1 MSKKVMEIK
10 VFGHFNPKGF
20 ISFYFLLMLF
30 YFVYCCI
37 TLMSKSKLEGN
48 VMFKNAFGVLQKV
61 GKALMLPVALL
72 PAAGILLALGAAL
85 QNPVLLDIAP
95 FLDNS
100 GVAKVA
106 SIMQNAGG
114 IVFGNLALLFA
125 VGVAVGLAGGEGV
138 AGLAAIIGYLIMNV
152 TMGTALGLTAEDV
165 NGLNYASILGV
176 PTLQTGV
183 FGGII
188 VGIIAA
194 ALYNKF
200 YEIELP
206 SYLGFFAGKRF
217 VPIVT
222 AGTSILL
229 GLLMLVIWPPIQAGL
244 NAFSQNMVHANL
256 TLSAFIFGVIER
268 SLIPF
273 GLHHIF
279 YSPFWYEFGEYVTK
293 AGEVVRG
300 DQRIFMAQISDNV
313 QNLTAGTF
321 MTGKFPFMM
330 FGLPAA
336 ALAIYQEARPER
348 KAVVGGLMASAA
360 LTSFLTGITEP
371 IEFSFLFVAPVLFGI
386 HAIFAGL
393 SFMVMHLL
401 NVKIGMTFSG
411 GLIDYILFGLINP
424 QTNAWLV
431 IPVGLAFSV
440 IYYFGFRFA
449 IRKFNLKTPGREV
462 AEETADAADAQGNEL
477 PYQILEAMGGK
488 DNIVHLDACITRLR
502 VSVKDVKHVDKD
514 RLKQLGAAGVLEV
527 GNNIQAIFGP
537 RSETIKGQMKDIMS
551 GKKPSPAT
559 QPSAA
564 KEVEQQIEEVNP
576 GALQNEEKANE
587 VFVSPIKGEIKPIT
601 EVPDSVFSGKMMG
614 DGFAILPSE
623 GTVVSPV
630 DGKIVNVFPTKHA
643 IGIVSDGGREILIH
657 VGIDTVNLKG
667 QGFETLVS
675 ENDRVEKGQ
684 ALIKVDLDFV
694 KKNAPSII
702 TPVVFTNLKQGEKVV
717 LKKQGAVEL
726 KEENIISIE
735 K

>member
-1 MSKKVMEIK
+1 
-10 VFGHFNPKGF
+10 
-20 ISFYFLLMLF
+20 
-30 YFVYCCI
+30 
-37 TLMSKSKLEGN
+37 
-48 VMFKNAFGVLQKV
+48 MFKKAFGVLQKV

-85 QNPVLLDIAP
+85 RNPALLELAP

-100 GVAKVA
+100 GVDMVA
-106 SIMQNAGG
+106 AVMQNAGDV
-114 IVFGNLALLFA
+114 VFGNLPLLFA

-152 TMGTALGLTAEDV
+152 TMGTVLQITPEDV
-165 NGLNYASILGV
+165 NGLNYQSILGI

-200 YEIELP
+200 FEIELP

-217 VPIVT
+217 VPIIT
-222 AGTSILL
+222 AGTAILL
-229 GLLMLVIWPPIQAGL
+229 GLAMLVIWPPIQNGL

-256 TLSAFIFGVIER
+256 TLSAFIFGVVER

-279 YSPFWYEFGEYVTK
+279 YSPFWFEFGSYTTE
-293 AGEVVRG
+293 AGNVVRG
-300 DQRIFMAQISDNV
+300 DQRIFMAQIADNV

-336 ALAIYQEARPER
+336 ALAIYHEARPER
-348 KAVVGGLMASAA
+348 KVVVGGLMVSAA

-371 IEFSFLFVAPVLFGI
+371 LEFSFLFVAPVLFGV

-393 SFMVMHLL
+393 SFMTMHLL
-401 NVKIGMTFSG
+401 DVKIGMTFSG

-424 QTNAWLV
+424 QTNAWIV
-431 IPVGLAFSV
+431 IPVGLVFAV

-449 IRKFNLKTPGREV
+449 IRKFNLMTPGREAV
-462 AEETADAADAQGNEL
+462 EEDQEEGGTKGQASDL
-477 PYQILEAMGGK
+477 PYEVLDAMGGK
-488 DNIVHLDACITRLR
+488 ENIAHLDACITRLR
-502 VSVKDVKHVDKD
+502 VSVNDINNVDKN
-514 RLKQLGAAGVLEV
+514 RLKKLGAAGVLEV

-537 RSETIKGQMKDIMS
+537 RSETIKGQMRDIMN
-551 GKKPSPAT
+551 GKRPRPVETNQAT
-559 QPSAA
+559 
-564 KEVEQQIEEVNP
+564 EVEQQIEEVNP
-576 GALQNEEKANE
+576 EALQTHHDADSAAEA
-587 VFVSPIKGEIKPIT
+587 FVSPIKGEILPIT
-601 EVPDSVFSGKMMG
+601 EVPDQVFSGKMMG
-614 DGFAILPSE
+614 DGFAIVPAE
-623 GTVVSPV
+623 GTIVSPV
-630 DGKIVNVFPTKHA
+630 DGKIVNLFPTKHA
-643 IGIVSDGGREILIH
+643 IGILSDSGREILIH

-675 ENDRVEKGQ
+675 ENDAVKKGQ
-684 ALIKVDLDFV
+684 PLLKVDLDYI
-694 KKNAPSII
+694 KKNATSII
-702 TPVVFTNLKQGEKVV
+702 TPIVFTNLSEGESIVIN
-717 LKKQGAVEL
+717 KKGNVDV
-726 KEENIISIE
+726 KDENIITIS

>member
-1 MSKKVMEIK
+1 
-10 VFGHFNPKGF
+10 
-20 ISFYFLLMLF
+20 
-30 YFVYCCI
+30 
-37 TLMSKSKLEGN
+37 
-48 VMFKNAFGVLQKV
+48 MFKKAFGVLQKV

-85 QNPVLLDIAP
+85 RNPALLELAP

-100 GVAKVA
+100 GVDMVA
-106 SIMQNAGG
+106 AVMQKAGD
-114 IVFGNLALLFA
+114 IVFGNLPLLFA

-152 TMGTALGLTAEDV
+152 TMGTVLQITPEDV
-165 NGLNYASILGV
+165 NGLNYANILGV

-217 VPIVT
+217 VPIIT
-222 AGTSILL
+222 AGTAILL
-229 GLLMLVIWPPIQAGL
+229 GLLMLVIWPPIQNGL

-256 TLSAFIFGVIER
+256 TLSAFIFGVVER

-279 YSPFWYEFGEYVTK
+279 YSPFWYEFGQYTTQ

-300 DQRIFMAQISDNV
+300 DQRIFMAEIADNV

-336 ALAIYQEARPER
+336 ALAIYHEARPER
-348 KAVVGGLMASAA
+348 KVVVGGLMVSAA

-371 IEFSFLFVAPVLFGI
+371 LEFSFLFVAPVLFGV

-393 SFMVMHLL
+393 SFMTMHLL
-401 NVKIGMTFSG
+401 DVKIGMTFSG

-424 QTNAWLV
+424 QTNAWIV
-431 IPVGLAFSV
+431 IPVGLVFAV

-449 IRKFNLKTPGREV
+449 IRKFNLMTPGRE
-462 AEETADAADAQGNEL
+462 AADEDEEPAGSKGQAGDL
-477 PYQILEAMGGK
+477 PYQVLEAMGGQE
-488 DNIVHLDACITRLR
+488 NIAHLDACITRLR
-502 VSVKDVKHVDKD
+502 VSVNDIKDVDKD
-514 RLKQLGAAGVLEV
+514 RLKKLGAAGVLEV

-551 GKKPSPAT
+551 GKKPRPLET
-559 QPSAA
+559 NQA

-576 GALQNEEKANE
+576 EALQTHLDTDPAVPAEI
-587 VFVSPIKGEIKPIT
+587 FVSPIKGEIKPIT
-601 EVPDSVFSGKMMG
+601 EVPDQVFSGKMMG
-614 DGFAILPSE
+614 DGFAIVPTE
-623 GTVVSPV
+623 GTIVSPV

-643 IGIVSDGGREILIH
+643 IGVLSEAGREILIH

-675 ENDRVEKGQ
+675 ENDTVTKGQ
-684 ALIKVDLDFV
+684 PLLKVDLGYI
-694 KKNAPSII
+694 KENATSII
-702 TPVVFTNLKQGEKVV
+702 TPIVFTNLSEGESIVINKQGNVDV
-717 LKKQGAVEL
+717 N
-726 KEENIISIE
+726 EENIITIS